1 MATGSGRRPPARR
14 APAAPARAGGS
25 GGGQA
30 IPFGQPP
37 GPRQAGRPP
46 RRLYG
51 GPSSPVRVAG
61 ARPVIVD
68 PQQSAGR
75 AVKGAP
81 RVLMAEFLAC
91 LVIVAAK
98 PFEKTGD
105 SARISE
111 GSIGQFAAVM
121 ILFFILALVG
131 GTSDKSQ
138 KIANLFG
145 ALVTLGLLLKN
156 TASIKSVTASITA
169 GAKPKAPAAATG
181 ADTAPQGGG
190 PIQGGTAPVSG

>member
-1 MATGSGRRPPARR
+1 MRRVYGSGPVQVA
-14 APAAPARAGGS
+14 
-25 GGGQA
+25 
-30 IPFGQPP
+30 
-37 GPRQAGRPP
+37 GPR
-46 RRLYG
+46 
-51 GPSSPVRVAG
+51 PVV
-61 ARPVIVD
+61 VN

-91 LVIVAAK
+91 PVIVAAK

-169 GAKPKAPAAATG
+169 GAKPAAPAAATG